1 MALYTITV
9 EMEGELGR
17 FAEESLEQFIG
28 GEDTDVNV
36 KLARLE

>member
-9 EMEGELGR
+9 EMEGELGP
-17 FAEESLEQFIG
+17 FAEESLKQFIG